1 MKRLRWIVVLVLVLV
16 AGAITCYQ
24 SLPPIARAVLSS
36 AALQTPVRGA
46 FHVHSRRSDG
56 TGTVED
62 IAAAAARAG
71 LKFVILTDHG
81 DASREPAAPAYLQG
95 VLCIDAVE
103 ISTDGG
109 HLVALGLPRS
119 PYALGGEAR
128 DVVEDVRRLGGMAIA
143 AHPES
148 AKPELRWTDSSAP
161 LDGVEWLNGDSE
173 WRDEPVRTLARALL
187 TYPFRA
193 PETLATFLDRPQE
206 ALQRWDRLTTRRPT
220 VAVAAADAHARIGLR
235 GGGDPYEDRLSVHI
249 PGYEQVFRTLS
260 IALPNVTFSANASA
274 DARAVLDA
282 IRRGHVFS
290 SIDAVAAPI
299 ALDFSASSGSQR
311 AEMGDVLP
319 MSGPLAFHVRTNAPP
334 DASILLMR
342 DGQMVATA
350 AAPGLEYNSTET
362 GVYRIEIHLPGAPG
376 QPPVPLVLS
385 NPVYVRPAGVAGEP
399 VIGPPAPK
407 ALDSQY
413 GDGPAQN
420 WRVENSPRSQG
431 ALDVVAAV
439 GGTQLSFRYAVGG
452 TLAESP
458 FVALVMSVTAGL
470 SEYDRLTFMA
480 RASRPTR
487 VSVQVRVPDGPH
499 GQRWHRSVYLD
510 EAERPITVMFDDLMP
525 RGTTTS
531 QRPVLSSVREVLFVL
546 DTVNTRPGANGQV
559 WIDNVKLGRP

>member
-1 MKRLRWIVVLVLVLV
+1 MKRLRWIVVLVLIV
-16 AGAITCYQ
+16 GAIICYL
-24 SLPPIARAVLSS
+24 SLPPSARAVPSS
-36 AALQTPVRGA
+36 AALQLPVRGA
-46 FHVHSRRSDG
+46 FHVHSKRSDG

-143 AHPES
+143 AHPAS
-148 AKPELRWTDSSAP
+148 AKPELRWTDSSAS
-161 LDGVEWLNGDSE
+161 LDGFEWLNGDSE
-173 WRDEPVRTLARALL
+173 WRDEPLRTLAGALL

-193 PETLATFLDRPQE
+193 PETLATLLDRPQE
-206 ALQRWDRLTTRRPT
+206 ALQRWDRLTTKRST

-235 GGGDPYEDRLSVHI
+235 GGGDPNPDRLSLHI
-249 PGYEQVFRTLS
+249 PGYEEVFRTFS

-274 DARAVLDA
+274 DALAVLDA
-282 IRRGHVFS
+282 LRRGHVFS
-290 SIDAVAAPI
+290 SIDAVAAPV

-311 AEMGDVLP
+311 ADMGDVLP
-319 MSGPLAFHVRTNAPP
+319 MNGPLAFHVRTNAPP
-334 DASILLMR
+334 DASISLMR

-350 AAPGLEYNSTET
+350 AAPELEYHSTEM
-362 GVYRIEIHLPGAPG
+362 GVYRVEIQVPGAPG
-376 QPPVPLVLS
+376 QPPIPWVLS
-385 NPVYVRPAGVAGEP
+385 NPVYVRPAGAAGES
-399 VIGPPAPK
+399 VVGSPAPR
-407 ALDSQY
+407 AFDSKY
-413 GDGPAQN
+413 SDGPAQD

-439 GGTQLSFRYAVGG
+439 GGTQLSLRYGLGG
-452 TLAESP
+452 TLAENP
-458 FVALVMSVTAGL
+458 FVALVMPAAAGL
-470 SEYDRLTFMA
+470 SEYDRLTFVA
-480 RASRPTR
+480 RANRPTR
-487 VSVQVRVPDGPH
+487 VSVQIRVPDGTQ

-510 EAERPITVMFDDLMP
+510 ETERPITVMFDDMMP
-525 RGTTTS
+525 RGTTSS
-531 QRPVLSSVREVLFVL
+531 QRPVLASVREVLFVL
-546 DTVNTRPGANGQV
+546 DTVNTRPGTNGQV